1 MRHTTRGGWKP
12 IKHERI
18 LKPEVQKDEEYFS
31 GSGREQKKSSSVSS
45 AIGGSHGP
53 GKEKD
58 INI

>member
-18 LKPEVQKDEEYFS
+18 LKPEVQKDEDYFS
-31 GSGREQKKSSSVSS
+31 GSGSKQKANA
-45 AIGGSHGP
+45 AIGGSHAA
-53 GKEKD
+53 GKERD

>member
-18 LKPEVQKDEEYFS
+18 LKPEVQKDEENFS
-31 GSGREQKKSSSVSS
+31 GNGRQQKISYS
-45 AIGGSHGP
+45 A

>member
-31 GSGREQKKSSSVSS
+31 GNGRQQKISHS
-45 AIGGSHGP
+45 A